1 MTVLS
6 SLQALDTQVL
16 ELVRSTLTINAPWFH
31 TLIAVFSD
39 SEPIIFSLFLIGLW
53 LW

>member
-6 SLQALDTQVL
+6 TLQVLDTQAL
-16 ELVRSTLTINAPWFH
+16 ELVRSTFIIDASWFH
-31 TLIAVFSD
+31 ALIAIFSD
-39 SEPIIFSLFLIGLW
+39 SEPIAFSLFLIGLW